1 MMMMG
6 GRYASALETE
16 NAIAAMAAKTKA
28 KYRMSITPR
37 LVSSVSKR
45 CESVHPRQTAI
56 YEWSFRKRNCLRR
69 GRRFGSRGAEYNAGL
84 NLATAAQ
91 RQEDM
96 HQLSRTWEGIKSSF
110 FEKPMSWVLFALL
123 CVTAYQWYAES
134 RRLEDVCGLAREAI
148 GITTPAPDDTEDAL
162 KQVER
167 PSAVNG
173 YSLRE
178 LWRWQQLD
186 GPQINDLC
194 PKRRGA
200 SRRRQPRG
208 LA

>member
-1 MMMMG
+1 MKHRPPPPRG
-6 GRYASALETE
+6 SGAGALFLIGASTARYCGAV
-16 NAIAAMAAKTKA
+16 M
-28 KYRMSITPR
+28 
-37 LVSSVSKR
+37 
-45 CESVHPRQTAI
+45 QD
-56 YEWSFRKRNCLRR
+56 
-69 GRRFGSRGAEYNAGL
+69 GSTL
-84 NLATAAQ
+84 AQ
-91 RQEDM
+91 RREDM
-96 HQLSRTWEGIKSSF
+96 QQLSRTWEGIKSSF
-110 FEKPMSWVLFALL
+110 FEKPVSWVLFALL

-148 GITTPAPDDTEDAL
+148 GITTPAPDDTEAAL

-194 PKRRGA
+194 P
-200 SRRRQPRG
+200 
-208 LA
+208 